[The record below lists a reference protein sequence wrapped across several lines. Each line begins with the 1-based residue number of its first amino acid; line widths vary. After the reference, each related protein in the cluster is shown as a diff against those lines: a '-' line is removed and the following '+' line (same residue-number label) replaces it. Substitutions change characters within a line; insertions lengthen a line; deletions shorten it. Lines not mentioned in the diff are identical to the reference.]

1 MKCGFIFKVSGK
13 IFRDL
18 TILEIACQGPRS
30 SLQFQD
36 VSSLA
41 KKTQVCQKKLTLP
54 LRVYTDRS
62 KANNCA

>member
-41 KKTQVCQKKLTLP
+41 KKNPSMPKK
-54 LRVYTDRS
+54 S
-62 KANNCA
+62 